1 MNTET
6 RAWELFKLY
15 VVDHYN
21 RDDGTS
27 YHELAAEAIAGAMVF
42 EEALNQF
49 STARVRENTPAPML
63 STPVHAPER
72 CRCCTSPYVG
82 VECPNCGT
90 KR

>member
-27 YHELAAEAIAGAMVF
+27 YRELAAEALAGAMVF
-42 EEALNQF
+42 EEALKLF
-49 STARVRENTPAPML
+49 STACV
-63 STPVHAPER
+63 
-72 CRCCTSPYVG
+72 
-82 VECPNCGT
+82 
-90 KR
+90 